1 MTNRNQNGQGT
12 REDNAGLG
20 LHPTGVRAQED
31 VEQTGSALYPSDPDI
46 PPANDDNYTPQH
58 PQVSTPPNDIPSNA
72 LPPTQD
78 DTYGQDG
85 QTEDVTFYS
94 GTRDLEGAPELDESG
109 AHLADDA
116 SKSDDTKPAKTSK
129 GR

>member
-1 MTNRNQNGQGT
+1 MTNKSGRNGQGST
-12 REDNAGLG
+12 EQNAGLG

-31 VEQTGSALYPSDPDI
+31 VEQTGSALYPTDPDI

-72 LPPTQD
+72 LPPTED
-78 DTYGQDG
+78 ETYGEDG
-85 QTEDVTFYS
+85 QTEDVTVYS

-109 AHLADDA
+109 AHLAET
-116 SKSDDTKPAKTSK
+116 SDSSAKTSDRK